1 MKCDQDLCL
10 NLWYDLNKLL
20 WQDELNPRVRCA
32 FGNVFVNIQVH
43 IWCVRPSVQLFWSN
57 LELWPRLCSSVG
69 LAEEGVWSCEYKSS
83 IPLKTAITYSFCHF
97 TRNKHKSGELDI
109 FNKQTK
115 NDNPV
120 SLFSSLSLT
129 LAALNSNHL
138 YPTILSPKQRKF
150 SSQIVYKFW
159 DCRQLSLFFSQWLL
173 DSWNLEGW

>member
-1 MKCDQDLCL
+1 MRRSVKFI
-10 NLWYDLNKLL
+10 Y
-20 WQDELNPRVRCA
+20 
-32 FGNVFVNIQVH
+32 FVNIQVH
-43 IWCVRPSVQLFWSN
+43 IWCVIPSVQLFLSN

-138 YPTILSPKQRKF
+138 YPTILSPKEVF
-150 SSQIVYKFW
+150 FANCLQIL
-159 DCRQLSLFFSQWLL
+159 RLSPIVVIFLSQWLL
-173 DSWNLEGW
+173 ASWNLEGW